1 MGKPIFFTENVK
13 NITDQWLKE
22 EITYGRMIELLNET
36 VEKHIV
42 NAFDEGKK
50 NTNSRLTGKKYFENT
65 HKIWKR

>member
-22 EITYGRMIELLNET
+22 EITYGRMIDLLNET

-50 NTNSRLTGKKYFENT
+50 
-65 HKIWKR
+65 KILILD